1 MSSQIRHF
9 GIVVNDIDGAIAFW
23 VGVLGWQIRSDVKEP
38 SPFIDELIAT
48 PEPRLRTVKISDN
61 NGMVIELLK
70 FGSDD
75 LTTDRVWSGSL
86 STLGPTHV
94 ALTVED
100 LDLTIRGALG
110 LGYIKVSEPL
120 LAPSGAVRVLFI
132 KSPEGLMIEIVQE
145 MPVSS

>member
-9 GIVVNDIDGAIAFW
+9 GIVVNDMDAAIAFW

-38 SPFIDELIAT
+38 SPFIDELIAI
-48 PEPRLRTVKISDN
+48 PEPGLRTVKISDH
-61 NGMVIELLK
+61 NGMVVELLK
-70 FGSDD
+70 FQPDG
-75 LTTDRVWSGSL
+75 LKTERMWRGTL
-86 STLGPTHV
+86 STIGPTHV

-100 LDLTIRGALG
+100 LDSIISSSRD

-132 KSPEGLMIEIVQE
+132 QSPEGVMIELVQE
-145 MPVSS
+145 IADTK